1 MEQSSSKKVNAE
13 QYISPYFREAWGIAA
28 DAELPV
34 EFVSPKT
41 LFTPDRLDIAC
52 KLYYIECLD
61 KGLDMSFARELY
73 KASIAAFS
81 DGSFIEPGLK
91 TKNGISDYYS
101 AFDMLIADMK
111 ANGFDADCSVV
122 PVGENGAILDG
133 AHRVATAIYY
143 DIPLPVVRIP
153 GKNCCYNYAWFADKG
168 MSAEYLDFMAYQFI
182 RYTEKVYTVCL
193 WPAAFDEKKLA
204 EADRLIRKCA
214 DVAYKKEVSLN
225 YHGIEQL
232 MTSFYKHMSWTGS
245 VDNGFSGVASKARD
259 CYKKNA
265 PTNVY
270 VICGVSLDKVLE
282 LKQHIRDLY
291 AIENSSVHITDTNE
305 EAVEAGKLLLN
316 QNSIDFMNYGKP
328 FDNIPFVKELISR
341 KDGLTEQYKIKAA
354 LTLNGIEDDVSCAAA
369 DITAPEDCFYFW
381 GIKLPSIKYIKA
393 HVSDENCLKALGK
406 LEKSKSRGNGSA
418 KENLKLFFVKM
429 IACITGFFG
438 GISQSVKRSLRVLAH
453 RVKYRGQSAGKAKQN
468 IENLQDVFLSLNTTT
483 CDYLIMRNW
492 EGFYDDILLEG
503 HNDIDVLCRDE
514 DSRDIMVRLLDAKP
528 LTFDGFHYEFKYKN
542 KPVTLDTRIMGDGYY
557 DRRWQ
562 KNMLKNKKLHPN
574 GFYIMDA
581 ENYYYSLMYHAIY
594 QKKTGLSAEY
604 AERLNHMAMAD
615 KPLEQSDFADSLNAF
630 MKNHR
635 YAYTETL
642 DKSVVKNF
650 GITDVSKKLRYP
662 LSIRLRHAYADLKSK
677 NLYQKLKIKIRNLI
691 IRG

>member
-13 QYISPYFREAWGIAA
+13 QYVSPYFREAWGIAP
-28 DAELPV
+28 DTELEV
-34 EFVSPKT
+34 ELVPART
-41 LFTPDRLDIAC
+41 LFTADRLDIAC
-52 KLYYIECLD
+52 KLHYIECFD
-61 KGLDMSFARELY
+61 KGLDMHFARELY

-81 DGSFIEPGLK
+81 DGAFIEPGLK

-101 AFDMLIADMK
+101 AFDKLIADMK
-111 ANGFDADCSVV
+111 ANGFDGTKSVV

-133 AHRVATAIYY
+133 AHRVATAIYFNLE
-143 DIPLPVVRIP
+143 LPVVHIP
-153 GKNCCYNYAWFADKG
+153 NKSCCYNYSYFADKG
-168 MSAEYLDFMAYQFI
+168 MSAEHLDFMAYQFI
-182 RYTEKVYTVCL
+182 RYTEKVYAVCL
-193 WPAAFDEKKLA
+193 WPASFDEKKLL
-204 EADRLIRKCA
+204 EADRLIKKCA
-214 DVAYKKEVSLN
+214 DVAYKKEVRLN

-245 VDNGFSGVASKARD
+245 VENGFSGVASKARD
-259 CYKKNA
+259 CYKNNA

-291 AIENSSVHITDTNE
+291 AIENSSVHITDTHE

-316 QNSIDFMNYGKP
+316 QNSIDFMNYGRP
-328 FDNIPFVKELISR
+328 FDNVPFVKEFIGK
-341 KDGLTEQYKIKAA
+341 KDELTDTFREKA
-354 LTLNGIEDDVSCAAA
+354 TLMLYGIEDDVTCDAA
-369 DITAPEDCFYFW
+369 DLNNPEDYFYFW

-393 HVSDENCLKALGK
+393 HISDENCLKK
-406 LEKSKSRGNGSA
+406 LEKSKSRGNGAA
-418 KENLKLFFVKM
+418 KDNLKLFFIKM
-429 IACITGFFG
+429 IACIAGFFG
-438 GISQSVKRSLRVLAH
+438 GISQSVKRRLRVLVH
-453 RVKYRGQSAGKAKQN
+453 RVKYRGQSVGKAERN
-468 IENLQDVFLSLNTTT
+468 IENLQDVFLNLNTTT

-514 DSRDIMVRLLDAKP
+514 DSRDIMVRFLDAKS

-562 KNMLKNKKLHPN
+562 NNMLKSKKLHPN

-581 ENYYYSLMYHAIY
+581 ENYYYSLIYHAIY
-594 QKKTGLSAEY
+594 QKKAGLSAEY

-615 KPLEQSDFADSLNAF
+615 KTFTQADFADSLNGF
-630 MKNHR
+630 MKRHR